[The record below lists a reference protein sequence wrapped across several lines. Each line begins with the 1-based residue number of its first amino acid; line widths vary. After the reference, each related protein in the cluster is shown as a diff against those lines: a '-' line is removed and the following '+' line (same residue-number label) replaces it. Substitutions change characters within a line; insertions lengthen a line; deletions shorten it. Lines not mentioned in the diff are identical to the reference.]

1 MSDFVVAVCGLGII
15 CISLLDFICIKQK
28 TPQSTWGLR
37 FNESIRLN
45 CTVFNGLTLYL
56 TQIATLKK
64 NMI

>member
-56 TQIATLKK
+56 T
-64 NMI
+64 